1 MAINV
6 NDINTMK
13 SLFPYIRDY
22 QKLANKYKIED
33 IFQDNGGKILQMFLF
48 TGLSPLGGR
57 EGNDARDDS
66 GQEYEL
72 KSVNVKL
79 TKSFSTHHHLNHDII
94 AKYRQVP
101 WIFAVYEDIEIRK
114 IYCVEKQTMEIW
126 YTKWELA
133 LSRNGNSPLNNP
145 KVPLS
150 FVESKGVMIY
160 NFSDHPF

>member
-1 MAINV
+1 MPINE

-13 SLFPYIRDY
+13 SLFPYIREY

-33 IFQDNGGKILQMFLF
+33 VFQDNGGKILQMFLF

-114 IYCVEKQTMEIW
+114 IYRVEKQAMEIW
-126 YTKWELA
+126 YTKWEKQL
-133 LSRNGNSPLNNP
+133 RNNGEMPLNNP
-145 KVPLS
+145 KIPLT
-150 FVESKGVMIY
+150 FVESNGTLLFDYIQA
-160 NFSDHPF
+160 PF